1 MDSKDNFKKAL
12 KNLPIH
18 KAPESI
24 WTNIDSELGSQEGD
38 SPLKEALAQLP
49 MYQPTEQV
57 WENITQALP
66 DAKPRFKV
74 FRNVLGLAASLALLI
89 GGLFWLN
96 SADKA
101 NIEYAYS
108 EEVLD
113 ERLQFETIEDDE
125 ETFEMIEKICELKS
139 YLCDYSDFNNL
150 RNELTELTEAKEELQ
165 FALGDY
171 NTNPEL
177 MAELN
182 DIEMERTVV
191 FKRLLAML

>member
-1 MDSKDNFKKAL
+1 MDSKDNLKKAL

-18 KAPESI
+18 KAPDMI
-24 WTNIDSELGSQEGD
+24 WAKIDSELGSQEGD
-38 SPLKEALAQLP
+38 SPLNEALAKLP

-57 WENITQALP
+57 WQNITQELP

-74 FRNVLGLAASLALLI
+74 IRNVLGLAASLALLI
-89 GGLFWLN
+89 GGLFWIN
-96 SADKA
+96 GPSEGKID
-101 NIEYAYS
+101 YAYS

-113 ERLQFETIEDDE
+113 ERLQFEVIEDDE
-125 ETFEMIEKICELKS
+125 ETFAMIEEICELKS